1 MFFIPIVFCPLSAS
15 DAFEHCQDTILAEA
29 GFQQWMNVLLVL
41 GVDDI
46 ESLTIKTVILNPPPT
61 NFLIILIV
69 KPHSPTY

>member
-46 ESLTIKTVILNPPPT
+46 ESLTIKTANLKSTAHKFPNHP
-61 NFLIILIV
+61 NC
-69 KPHSPTY
+69 